1 MGFISSKE
9 IVLSE
14 ISSALSK
21 VNEGDIDDLVEMVRT
36 SERVFFSG
44 VGRVK
49 LSLEAIAKRWY
60 HLNIETVVVG
70 QITEPP
76 IGKNDLLIVGSG
88 SGESII
94 PLSIAKI
101 AKSFDAKIVHIG
113 SNENSSM
120 NKYSDLFIRIPT
132 STKLKVEGE
141 IKSKQPMTSLF
152 DHSLLI
158 MGDIISMQLI
168 ELDSNNKGDLRLRH
182 ANLEWFII
190 SLHKINN

>member
-14 ISSALSK
+14 ISRALSR
-21 VNEGDIDDLVEMVRT
+21 VNEDDINVFVEMIRS

-76 IGKNDLLIVGSG
+76 IGKNDLLIVGSS

-132 STKLKVEGE
+132 NTKLKVESE

-152 DHSLLI
+152 EQSLLI

-182 ANLEWFII
+182 ANLE
-190 SLHKINN
+190 

>member
-1 MGFISSKE
+1 MGFKSNKE

-14 ISSALSK
+14 INRALSG
-21 VNEGDIDDLVEMVRT
+21 VNEEDIDNFVGMVRS

-44 VGRVK
+44 IGRVK
-49 LSLEAIAKRWY
+49 LSLEFIAKRRY

-76 IGKNDLLIVGSG
+76 IGKNDLLIVGSS
-88 SGESII
+88 SGESTI

-120 NKYSDLFIRIPT
+120 NEYSDLFIRIPT
-132 STKLKVEGE
+132 NTKLKKENE
-141 IKSKQPMTSLF
+141 IKSEQPMTSLF
-152 DHSLLI
+152 EQSILI
-158 MGDIISMQLI
+158 MGDIISMQSI
-168 ELDSNNKGDLRLRH
+168 ELDSENRGDLWIRH
-182 ANLEWFII
+182 ANLE
-190 SLHKINN
+190 

>member
-1 MGFISSKE
+1 M
-9 IVLSE
+9 
-14 ISSALSK
+14 
-21 VNEGDIDDLVEMVRT
+21 
-36 SERVFFSG
+36 
-44 VGRVK
+44 
-49 LSLEAIAKRWY
+49 
-60 HLNIETVVVG
+60 VG

-76 IGKNDLLIVGSG
+76 IGKNDLLIVGSS
-88 SGESII
+88 SGESVI

-141 IKSKQPMTSLF
+141 IKSEQPMTSLF
-152 DHSLLI
+152 EQSLLI

-182 ANLEWFII
+182 ANLE
-190 SLHKINN
+190 

>member
-21 VNEGDIDDLVEMVRT
+21 VNEDDIDELVEMVRT

-49 LSLEAIAKRWY
+49 PSLEAIAKRWY

-76 IGKNDLLIVGSG
+76 IGKNDLLIVGSS

-113 SNENSSM
+113 FNENSSM
-120 NKYSDLFIRIPT
+120 NKYSDLFIRIPA

-141 IKSKQPMTSLF
+141 IKSLQPMTSLF
-152 DHSLLI
+152 EQSLLI

-190 SLHKINN
+190 SLHKMNN